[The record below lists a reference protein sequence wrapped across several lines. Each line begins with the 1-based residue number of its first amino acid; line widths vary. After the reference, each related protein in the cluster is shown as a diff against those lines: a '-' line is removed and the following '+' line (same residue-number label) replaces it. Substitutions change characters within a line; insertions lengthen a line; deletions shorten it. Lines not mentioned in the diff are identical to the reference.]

1 VNCTRCNEDRGWIA
15 PDASNDDRLCGP
27 CWIALE
33 EERDAE
39 AAAARRERVRAAV
52 ERELHVHDLLDTCEI
67 LGAVDR
73 LVDAAIEAM
82 EREGGETL

>member
-33 EERDAE
+33 EERDAA
-39 AAAARRERVRAAV
+39 AAAARRERVRAALANTWS
-52 ERELHVHDLLDTCEI
+52 RWMLGCIKPTELIDQQT
-67 LGAVDR
+67 
-73 LVDAAIEAM
+73 DAAIEAM
-82 EREGGETL
+82 EREGGEQP